1 MQTDRV
7 CFGEFEL
14 IYRTLRSSHQNL
26 SYRVYYHRKL
36 SIYYMKNFFAVFF
49 LLVCLIFSTKVF
61 AHADSTKV
69 IESMNFNVTD
79 VNGDEMSFKTFL
91 GKGPLLVNFWAL
103 WCEPCKQEMK
113 AFMAITEKLKS
124 KGVSMV
130 SINTDKV
137 KSIAKV
143 RAWVK
148 SQGITQPMLVDPD
161 GNIANNQFSME
172 SLPYSLLLTPDGKV
186 YKKHIGFT
194 AGDEVAIEKEL
205 DELIAEMGE
214 KNK

>member
-1 MQTDRV
+1 
-7 CFGEFEL
+7 
-14 IYRTLRSSHQNL
+14 
-26 SYRVYYHRKL
+26 
-36 SIYYMKNFFAVFF
+36 MKNIIAAF
-49 LLVCLIFSTKVF
+49 IFILCFVSSTRIF

-69 IESMNFNVTD
+69 IESMNFSVTD
-79 VNGDEMSFKTFL
+79 VNGDETNFKNFL

-113 AFMAITEKLKS
+113 AFMVLSEKLKE

-130 SINTDKV
+130 SINEDMV
-137 KSIAKV
+137 KSSAKV

-161 GNIANNQFSME
+161 GNISRDHFSME
-172 SLPYSLLLTPDGKV
+172 SLPYSLLLKPDGTV

-194 AGDEVAIEKEL
+194 AGDEAGIEKEL
-205 DELIAEMGE
+205 DALLSELSNQ
-214 KNK
+214 K

>member
-1 MQTDRV
+1 
-7 CFGEFEL
+7 
-14 IYRTLRSSHQNL
+14 
-26 SYRVYYHRKL
+26 
-36 SIYYMKNFFAVFF
+36 MKNFLGVLLF
-49 LLVCLIFSTKVF
+49 LFCFSISSKVF
-61 AHADSTKV
+61 AHADSVKV
-69 IESMNFNVTD
+69 IESMNFEVTD
-79 VNGDEMSFKTFL
+79 VNGDETSFKSFL

-113 AFMAITEKLKS
+113 AFMAITEKLKE

-148 SQGITQPMLVDPD
+148 TQGITQPMLVDPD
-161 GNIANNQFSME
+161 GNIAQNQFSME
-172 SLPYSLLLTPDGKV
+172 SLPYSLLLKPNGTV

-194 AGDEVAIEKEL
+194 AGDEAAIEKEL
-205 DELIAEMGE
+205 DELLEELSE
-214 KNK
+214 KK

>member
-1 MQTDRV
+1 
-7 CFGEFEL
+7 
-14 IYRTLRSSHQNL
+14 
-26 SYRVYYHRKL
+26 
-36 SIYYMKNFFAVFF
+36 MKNSLVVLILISCFSLSTRVFAV
-49 LLVCLIFSTKVF
+49 T
-61 AHADSTKV
+61 DSTKIV
-69 IESMNFNVTD
+69 ESMNFSVTD
-79 VNGDEMSFKTFL
+79 VNGDDMNFKTFL

-113 AFMAITEKLKS
+113 AFMALSEKLKE

-161 GNIANNQFSME
+161 GSIATNQFSME
-172 SLPYSLLLTPDGKV
+172 SLPYSLLLKPDGSV

-205 DELIAEMGE
+205 DELLNELSE
-214 KNK
+214 KK

>member
-1 MQTDRV
+1 
-7 CFGEFEL
+7 
-14 IYRTLRSSHQNL
+14 
-26 SYRVYYHRKL
+26 
-36 SIYYMKNFFAVFF
+36 MKKYIF
-49 LLVCLIFSTKVF
+49 LLFIVF
-61 AHADSTKV
+61 LCSKAFASADSLK
-69 IESMNFNVTD
+69 IAESMNFNVTD
-79 VNGDEMSFKTFL
+79 VNGDETTFKTFL

-113 AFMAITEKLKS
+113 AFIALSEKLKS

-161 GNIANNQFSME
+161 GTIASNQFSME
-172 SLPYSLLLTPDGKV
+172 SLPYSLLLRPDGTV

-194 AGDEVAIEKEL
+194 AGDETAIEKEL
-205 DELIAEMGE
+205 DELVTELSDQ
-214 KNK
+214 K